1 MSGSNLGIRSAWA
14 LQQQGTG
21 DSPCLFKTLQTGDAK
36 SEQGQEGPGVL
47 CGLAVTASMASLP

>member
-21 DSPCLFKTLQTGDAK
+21 DSLCFKTLQIGDAK